1 MQKHEET
8 LSPLPT
14 APKHHRP
21 RSGERVAV
29 NRRAVITLPKTGK
42 PHPVLLVDVSSGGAC
57 VQADIQLAVGD
68 DILLRADIA
77 PETRLAVKAVV
88 LGARTRRQTLYGQ
101 YGLRFVQVDPEAA
114 LALRTFIGTK
124 KKAG

>member
-1 MQKHEET
+1 
-8 LSPLPT
+8 
-14 APKHHRP
+14 
-21 RSGERVAV
+21 
-29 NRRAVITLPKTGK
+29 
-42 PHPVLLVDVSSGGAC
+42 